1 MKEWRTASLFLLP
14 SAVGLLVFFAL
25 PMLDT
30 VQRSF
35 MNDAGTAFSG
45 FGNYAE
51 VVQNEAFRLA
61 TFNTLKFMG
70 ICVPLLLVVSLALA
84 IFLSKLTPFRKV
96 MRSVLLLPLAIPTF
110 TAAVLVS
117 VTFDSSGLLN
127 GILGAFG
134 LPGFSW
140 LDSDLVFWVLVGD
153 YLWKNIGYCV
163 VLWLAALSCVPRELL
178 EAALVDGASRWQRFV
193 RVTLPLLRPSLAV
206 VAILAII
213 NGFKIY
219 REAYLVAGSYPPD
232 SIYLIPHLF
241 NNWFSAFS
249 LGKLSAASVILSLAL
264 SAAVAAL
271 VIAWQRSGGHQ

>member
-35 MNDAGTAFSG
+35 MNDAGTAFAG

>member
-1 MKEWRTASLFLLP
+1 
-14 SAVGLLVFFAL
+14 
-25 PMLDT
+25 MLDT

-96 MRSVLLLPLAIPTF
+96 MRSVLLLPLAVPTF